1 MKLAIMQPYF
11 LPYIGYFQLIAAV
24 DVFVVYDNIKYTKK
38 GWINRNRML
47 SNGAAATFS
56 LPLRSDSDLLDV
68 RDRELSADFD
78 RRRLLNRF
86 EGAYR
91 NAPQFAPTFELVKR
105 IVNDDH
111 TNLFDYILHSL
122 IELCAYLQ
130 IETEIRVSS
139 TVDIDHTLRGQ
150 DKVLALC
157 KALGATEYLNAS
169 GGTELYSVQQFAAN
183 GIELGFLRSSP
194 VEYAQGGAEFIPWLS
209 MIDVLM
215 FNPPETVR
223 DWVSTK
229 FVVG

>member
-24 DVFVVYDNIKYTKK
+24 DLFVVYDNIKYTKK

-47 SNGAAATFS
+47 SNGAASTFS
-56 LPLRSDSDLLDV
+56 LPLRSDSDLREV
-68 RDRELSADFD
+68 RDRELSNDFD
-78 RRRLLNRF
+78 RRKLLNRF

-91 NAPQFAPTFELVKR
+91 NAPEFAATFELVKR

-111 TNLFDYILHSL
+111 TNLFDFIHHSL
-122 IELCAYLQ
+122 RELCAYLQ
-130 IETEIRVSS
+130 IETEIVVSS
-139 TVDIDHTLRGQ
+139 TIDIDHALRGQ

-157 KALGATEYLNAS
+157 QAVGATEYLNAS
-169 GGTELYSVQQFAAN
+169 GGTELYSVQEFASK
-183 GIELGFLRSSP
+183 GIELAFLRSSP
-194 VEYAQGGAEFIPWLS
+194 VEYQQGGGEFIPWLS
-209 MIDVLM
+209 VIDVLM
-215 FNPPETVR
+215 FNPRETVR